1 MGRHSLGPAA
11 DVAEATAPTAPDPT
25 PGRLA
30 VPGPSP
36 ETEAERRRGLRK
48 YKTIATGLLLLAT
61 VVYLLCRWLEAQPG
75 ETATWVGFVRAGAE
89 AGMIG
94 GLADWFAVTALF
106 RHPLHLPIPHTA
118 IVRNKKDQIGES
130 LAGFVGDNFLNAELI
145 TEKVSQARIPER
157 IGEWLVA
164 EGNAERTSAEA
175 GRLLAAIVRELDPA
189 EAEAIIQ
196 RGLID
201 RLAEPEWGPPAGR
214 ILEGLIE
221 EGKTEPVVDAIAAWA
236 DEKARASEDLI
247 DRLLGERAPSWAPR
261 FVNDLVSDKVY
272 RELTAW
278 TAAVARDK
286 NHEARREMRRVVA
299 RLAHDL
305 QHDPETIA
313 KLESWKTDVLGSSAI
328 QGAPAAIWRGA
339 SSSIVEAAEDP
350 TSVLRTKITAFAR
363 DWGHRICEDEQMRVS
378 LERRIIDGAAFLA
391 NNYADEI
398 TAIISETI
406 ERWDAEEASDKIE
419 LMVGKD
425 LQFIRL
431 NGTIVG
437 ALAGLIIYALSHL
450 LFGAL

>member
-1 MGRHSLGPAA
+1 MSPADTQAQAPA
-11 DVAEATAPTAPDPT
+11 DTAPS
-25 PGRLA
+25 RLA

-36 ETEAERRRGLRK
+36 EAEAERRRSLRAHK
-48 YKTIATGLLLLAT
+48 AIATGLLLFAT
-61 VVYLLCRWLEAQPG
+61 LVYLLCRWMEGQPG
-75 ETATWVGFVRAGAE
+75 HTATWVGFVRAAAE

-106 RHPLHLPIPHTA
+106 RRPLHLPIPHTA

-164 EGNAERTSAEA
+164 EGNAERTSAEV
-175 GRLLAAIVRELDPA
+175 GRLISAIVRELDPA

-221 EGKTEPVVDAIAAWA
+221 EGKTEPVVDAVAAWA
-236 DEKARASEDLI
+236 DKKARSSEAFI

-272 RELTAW
+272 RELTTW
-278 TAAVARDK
+278 TAAVASDK

-299 RLAHDL
+299 KLAQDL

-313 KLESWKTDVLGSSAI
+313 KLESWKVDVLASSAI

-339 SSSIVEAAEDP
+339 STSIVEAAEDP
-350 TSVLRTKITAFAR
+350 DSVLRTKIAGAAR
-363 DWGHRICEDEQMRVS
+363 EWGHNICTDEQLRNS
-378 LERRIIDGAAFLA
+378 LERRITDGAAFLA
-391 NNYADEI
+391 DNYADEI
-398 TAIISETI
+398 TGIISETI
-406 ERWDAEEASDKIE
+406 ERWDADEASDKIE

-437 ALAGLIIYALSHL
+437 ALAGVTIYSLSHL